1 MKLSPLQVGYG
12 SPSQRKRQYDSWRAD
27 KASERVF
34 QFKKDN
40 MMRNTEDQ
48 ALVEQEKEHKFT
60 RKIKTRFAM
69 FNFTSYRNC
78 TKYTVEFRSRYF
90 ADDKPAKL
98 LIVRVS
104 LLNMNECPNQNFLVF
119 KSMNLAIWSQVTE
132 LTFTYCFILHCE
144 VLCVVMGLHPPKT
157 HCVTVPG

>member
-40 MMRNTEDQ
+40 LMRNTEDQ

-104 LLNMNECPNQNFLVF
+104 LLNMNECPNQNFL
-119 KSMNLAIWSQVTE
+119 
-132 LTFTYCFILHCE
+132 
-144 VLCVVMGLHPPKT
+144 
-157 HCVTVPG
+157 

>member
-78 TKYTVEFRSRYF
+78 TKYTVEFRSHYF
-90 ADDKPAKL
+90 ANDKPAK
-98 LIVRVS
+98 
-104 LLNMNECPNQNFLVF
+104 F
-119 KSMNLAIWSQVTE
+119 KS
-132 LTFTYCFILHCE
+132 
-144 VLCVVMGLHPPKT
+144 G
-157 HCVTVPG
+157 

>member
-1 MKLSPLQVGYG
+1 MMK
-12 SPSQRKRQYDSWRAD
+12 
-27 KASERVF
+27 
-34 QFKKDN
+34 
-40 MMRNTEDQ
+40 NTEDQ

-132 LTFTYCFILHCE
+132 LTFTYCFILCCK
-144 VLCVVMGLHPPKT
+144 VMCVVVHI
-157 HCVTVPG
+157 